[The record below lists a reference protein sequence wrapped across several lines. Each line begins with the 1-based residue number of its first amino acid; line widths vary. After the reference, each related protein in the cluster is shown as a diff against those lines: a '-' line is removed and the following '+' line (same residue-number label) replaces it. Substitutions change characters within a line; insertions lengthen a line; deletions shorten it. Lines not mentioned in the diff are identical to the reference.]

1 MRHWCMKKAH
11 FPVYLWLFSPKAV
24 EAGLH
29 GCCTDIYIWY
39 SQLFWGVS
47 SLRDLKKQLL
57 SSLLVINVYL
67 NSPAPPPPRAHQIT
81 LKLLLFFEF
90 DFLPDVAMTQ
100 LITLFWALWFWRDLI
115 TQYSLHRAPYIASA
129 WWHSLWGC
137 GCHDNLLRKIH
148 NVSLPP
154 SVVHMFTLSW
164 WRGAFLFR
172 MLKKTLELQPDEPWI
187 SPSLLFF

>member
-1 MRHWCMKKAH
+1 MII
-11 FPVYLWLFSPKAV
+11 FPKAV

-29 GCCTDIYIWY
+29 GWCAGIYDIHGYLRCF
-39 SQLFWGVS
+39 QLK
-47 SLRDLKKQLL
+47 RLKKQLL
-57 SSLLVINVYL
+57 SSLLVLSVYL
-67 NSPAPPPPRAHQIT
+67 NAPAPPLPHQIT
-81 LKLLLFFEF
+81 LKLLLPFRF

-115 TQYSLHRAPYIASA
+115 TQYSLHRPPYIASA

-137 GCHDNLLRKIH
+137 GRHDNLLRKIH

-164 WRGAFLFR
+164 WGGVFFKNVIENLGAA
-172 MLKKTLELQPDEPWI
+172 TGWI
-187 SPSLLFF
+187 MNLSKPLVL